1 MTKKFRTLHKA
12 KLILVLGQR
21 NQGGKM
27 RCIALLTGDWSAAE
41 GHGRVAKG
49 IALRSGCS
57 FGFGALGQMSL
68 LLDMVPYYWRK

>member
-12 KLILVLGQR
+12 KSSLSLDNEIKG
-21 NQGGKM
+21 
-27 RCIALLTGDWSAAE
+27 SAAE
-41 GHGRVAKG
+41 GHGSVAKG

-68 LLDMVPYYWRK
+68 LLDMVRYKYLAKGHLCAT